1 MKYLLILFLAC
12 FSFGTFAQKE
22 KPLNYRK
29 FDKRL
34 FHFGFMLGANTSSF
48 TITQKVGAYQD
59 YGLKAMTVNS
69 QPGAQLG
76 ILTTLRC
83 GTPMVRLRLLPS
95 LSFQERVIHQ
105 VFVDPTDITKDLIND
120 ERVHSTNIDIPLLFQ
135 FRTLR
140 LNNFTAYC
148 LVGGQFT
155 VDLQSQQ
162 NATQQFDDPF
172 IKMKKFDYLGQVGG
186 GIEFFAPFFK
196 FSIEIKYS
204 HSFINGFIQDN
215 TRISNPID
223 KIYNR
228 GWLFSIIFEG

>member
-1 MKYLLILFLAC
+1 MKQLILSLIIC
-12 FSFGTFAQKE
+12 FSFGAIAQKE

-34 FHFGFMLGANTSSF
+34 FHFGFMLGANTSSY
-48 TITQKVGAYQD
+48 TITPKKDAFQT
-59 YGLKAMTVNS
+59 YGLKSLTVNS

-95 LSFQERVIHQ
+95 LSFQERIIHQ
-105 VFVDPTDITKDLIND
+105 VFVDPDDISQEIIND

-140 LNNFTAYC
+140 FNNFTAYC
-148 LVGGQFT
+148 MVGGQFT

-162 NATQQFDDPF
+162 NATQKFDDPF

-196 FSIEIKYS
+196 FSLEIKYS
-204 HSFINGFIQDN
+204 HSFVNGFIQDN
-215 TRISNPID
+215 TRVSSPIN
-223 KIYNR
+223 KIYNS
-228 GWLFSIIFEG
+228 GWVFSLIFEG